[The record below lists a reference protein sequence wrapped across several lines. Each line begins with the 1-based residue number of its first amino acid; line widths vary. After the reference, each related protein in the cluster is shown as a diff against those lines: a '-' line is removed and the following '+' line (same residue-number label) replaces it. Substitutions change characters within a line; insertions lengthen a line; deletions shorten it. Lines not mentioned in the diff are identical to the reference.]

1 MQTIYRVKE
10 KYFCNL
16 QRAMDYVENLAK
28 HDASYIMKMLEECD
42 NIHEKEKVNTASH
55 IKGAWRKSQNGLSY
69 VVKWEQHYR
78 KHSASVKLIFV
89 NMERRAE
96 WKDFE

>member
-1 MQTIYRVKE
+1 MQTIYRVEE

-28 HDASYIMKMLEECD
+28 QHASHDMKILEECG
-42 NIHEKEKVNTASH
+42 NTYGKENTASH
-55 IKGAWRKSQNGLSY
+55 VKGAWRKSQKGLSY
-69 VVKWEQHYR
+69 VVKWEQYHK

-96 WKDFE
+96 WKNFE

>member
-1 MQTIYRVKE
+1 MQTIYKVQE

-16 QRAMDYVENLAK
+16 QRAMDYVENLVKQRAN
-28 HDASYIMKMLEECD
+28 HDMKFLEECD
-42 NIHEKEKVNTASH
+42 NTYGKENTASH
-55 IKGAWRKSQNGLSY
+55 VRGGWRKSQKGLSY
-69 VVKWEQHYR
+69 VVKWEQQHK
-78 KHSASVKLIFV
+78 KHSSSVKLIFV

>member
-1 MQTIYRVKE
+1 MQAIYRVEE

-28 HDASYIMKMLEECD
+28 QRASHDIKILEECGNTD
-42 NIHEKEKVNTASH
+42 RKENTASH
-55 IKGAWRKSQNGLSY
+55 VKGAWRKSQKGLSY
-69 VVKWEQHYR
+69 VVKWEQYHK
-78 KHSASVKLIFV
+78 KHSASAKLIFI

>member
-1 MQTIYRVKE
+1 MQTIYRVEE

-28 HDASYIMKMLEECD
+28 QRANHDMKILEECGSTYG
-42 NIHEKEKVNTASH
+42 KENTASH
-55 IKGAWRKSQNGLSY
+55 VKGAWRKSKKGLSY
-69 VVKWEQHYR
+69 VVKWEQYY
-78 KHSASVKLIFV
+78 KNHSVSAKLIFA
-89 NMERRAE
+89 NMERSAE

>member
-1 MQTIYRVKE
+1 MQTIYKVEE

-28 HDASYIMKMLEECD
+28 QRASHDIKILEEGG
-42 NIHEKEKVNTASH
+42 NIYGKENTVSH
-55 IKGAWRKSQNGLSY
+55 IRGAWRKSQKGLSY
-69 VVKWEQHYR
+69 VVKWEQHYQ
-78 KHSASVKLIFV
+78 KHSASAKLIFV

>member
-1 MQTIYRVKE
+1 MQTIYRVEE

-28 HDASYIMKMLEECD
+28 QRANHDMKFLEECG
-42 NIHEKEKVNTASH
+42 NIYEKENTASH
-55 IKGAWRKSQNGLSY
+55 VKGAWRKSQKGLSY
-69 VVKWEQHYR
+69 VVKWEQYHK
-78 KHSASVKLIFV
+78 KHSVSAKLIFV

-96 WKDFE
+96 WRDFE

>member
-1 MQTIYRVKE
+1 MQQTIYRVEE

-28 HDASYIMKMLEECD
+28 QSANQVMNFLEEC
-42 NIHEKEKVNTASH
+42 NNTGGKENTASH
-55 IKGAWRKSQNGLSY
+55 IKEAWRKSQKGLSY
-69 VVKWEQHYR
+69 VVKWEQHHKKYS
-78 KHSASVKLIFV
+78 SAKQLIFI

-96 WKDFE
+96 WKDSE

>member
-28 HDASYIMKMLEECD
+28 QDASHIMKMLEGCD
-42 NIHEKEKVNTASH
+42 STYEKEKTASH
-55 IKGAWRKSQNGLSY
+55 VKGAWRKSQKGLSY
-69 VVKWEQHYR
+69 VVKWEQYHK
-78 KHSASVKLIFV
+78 KHSASAKLIFV

-96 WKDFE
+96 WRDFE

>member
-28 HDASYIMKMLEECD
+28 QDASHIMKMLEEYD
-42 NIHEKEKVNTASH
+42 NIYEKEKENTASH
-55 IKGAWRKSQNGLSY
+55 IKGAWRKSQKGLSY
-69 VVKWEQHYR
+69 VVKWEQQHKKR
-78 KHSASVKLIFV
+78 SCSAKLIFV

>member
-1 MQTIYRVKE
+1 MQTIYKVE
-10 KYFCNL
+10 EEYFCNL

-28 HDASYIMKMLEECD
+28 RRASRDMKILEECG
-42 NIHEKEKVNTASH
+42 NTYGKENTASH
-55 IKGAWRKSQNGLSY
+55 VKGAWRKSQKGLSY
-69 VVKWEQHYR
+69 VVKWKQQHK
-78 KHSASVKLIFV
+78 KHSSSAKLIFI

>member
-1 MQTIYRVKE
+1 MQQTIYKVEE

-16 QRAMDYVENLAK
+16 QRAMDYAKNLAK
-28 HDASYIMKMLEECD
+28 QRANHDMKSLEKYD
-42 NIHEKEKVNTASH
+42 NTGGKEKTATH
-55 IKGAWRKSQNGLSY
+55 IKEAWRKSQKGISY
-69 VVKWEQHYR
+69 VVKWEQQHKKY
-78 KHSASVKLIFV
+78 SCSGKLIFV